1 MKRDARGAFGPATP
15 AASVV
20 DNARSGLGRR
30 PEAAEPRWEM
40 SVEDEIERVRRD
52 ELVVVGVAT
61 TEPEAAVACGLLR
74 TAGIWCASRVT
85 NFGAGASDGLSVGG
99 PHEILVRREDLQPAR
114 QVLRTGG

>member
-1 MKRDARGAFGPATP
+1 MKSGTLGARWPRDS

-20 DNARSGLGRR
+20 DNARSGLVAGRR
-30 PEAAEPRWEM
+30 PTRPRWEM

-52 ELVVVGVAT
+52 ELVVAGVAR

-74 TAGIWCASRVT
+74 TAGIRCASRVT

-99 PHEILVRREDLQPAR
+99 PHEILVRREDLEPAR
-114 QVLRTGG
+114 QVLLTGG